1 MAFANGPGRCP
12 AGPSPP
18 YNNIMLKTFINRPV
32 LATVVST
39 LLVILGLV
47 SMWQLPI
54 TRFPEIAPPSVTV
67 STSYPGANAE
77 TVAGAVLLPIEE
89 AINGVPNM
97 TYMRSSATNSGSGN
111 ITVFFKTGTDPNQ
124 ASVNVQT
131 RVSKANARIPAEVIE
146 SGITVEPRQSG
157 IIMTINIFSDR
168 PDTLYDETFLQAYA
182 QINLMR
188 ELARV
193 DGVGE
198 VRRVGARDY
207 SIRTWLNP
215 EKMAVY
221 GLVPQDVRDAI
232 RDQNF
237 EIAPGRF
244 GETSDEAFE
253 TILRHKGR
261 FTLPEEFEQ
270 IVIKT
275 NEDGSV
281 LYLKDIARTE
291 LGATNLGS
299 DNKVNGHPGLTLNI
313 LQTSGSNARDID
325 IQIRKV
331 LERLS
336 ENFPEGIRY
345 EISYSVRDQID
356 ESIQQVQH
364 TIFEAFLLV
373 FIIVFIF
380 LQDFRS
386 TLIPAIAI
394 PVSLVGTFFFLQ
406 LFGFSIN
413 VLTMFALVLAI
424 GIVVDDAIV
433 VVEAV
438 HQKMHATNLGPRK
451 ATIST
456 MSEIT
461 SAIVSITLVM
471 SAVFFPVGFMGGP
484 SGVFFQQFAYTLAT
498 AILISALNA
507 LTLTPALCALLLK
520 KPQHGQTTD
529 ITPHDSARK
538 QRVSRFKDKFFGAF
552 NTAFSTMTDKYIRS
566 LRFLI
571 KRWAVA
577 LAGLVVIA
585 GIGVWLMNRTPS
597 SFIPTEDDSFVTY
610 SLSMPPGASL
620 ARTTEALA
628 KADSI
633 LEKREAIAGMT
644 TVSGYNAI
652 DASASS
658 AFAVG
663 YINLKPPKERGAV
676 KDINAVMDTIRKDL
690 EQITEASF
698 SVFPRPTVQ
707 GFGDFSG
714 LEFVLQDRMG
724 GSMWDF
730 GLVADTFMRELEKRP
745 EIASA
750 YTTFNANFPQY
761 LLEVDPVKAKALGV
775 SINDMMRT
783 IQGYYGRVMVSD
795 FNRFGRQYRLYMQAD
810 FEYRAEPESFKSIFV
825 RNEHGEMVPAN
836 TLIKLKKVMG
846 PEIVNRYNLYN
857 AIAINATPTEGYS
870 TGEAMAAMEEV
881 AAQYL
886 PGNYSY
892 EWTGMSLEERQSG
905 SQTVLIFALSIIFVY
920 FLLAAQYES
929 YILPLAVML
938 SVPVGLVGV
947 YAAVNLVG
955 LENNIYVQVGLI
967 MLIGLLAKN
976 AILIVEFAVQQR
988 RSGLSI
994 YESALEGARMRLRPI
1009 LMTSLAFVAGLIPL
1023 MWTVGPSAQGN
1034 HSISFGAAGGM
1045 LAGVALGIFIIPVL
1059 YVIFKQLDE
1068 RVKNKLSTNEE
1079 E

>member
-1 MAFANGPGRCP
+1 
-12 AGPSPP
+12 
-18 YNNIMLKTFINRPV
+18 MLKTFINRPV
-32 LATVVST
+32 LATVIST

-97 TYMRSSATNSGSGN
+97 TYIRSSATNSGSGN

-157 IIMTINIFSDR
+157 IIMTIDIFSNR

-221 GLVPQDVRDAI
+221 GLVPQDVRTAI

-237 EIAPGRF
+237 EIAPGKF

-253 TILRHKGR
+253 TILRHQGR

-275 NEDGSV
+275 NKDGSV
-281 LYLKDIARTE
+281 LYLKDIARVE

-299 DNKVNGHPGLTLNI
+299 DNKVNGYPGLTLNI
-313 LQTSGSNARDID
+313 LQTSGSNAREID
-325 IQIRKV
+325 IQIRDV

-336 ENFPEGIRY
+336 KGFPEGIQYR
-345 EISYSVRDQID
+345 ISYSVRDQID
-356 ESIQQVQH
+356 ESINQVQH
-364 TIFEAFLLV
+364 TIFEAFFLV

-438 HQKMHATNLGPRK
+438 HQKMHATKLGPRK

-456 MSEIT
+456 MGEIT
-461 SAIVSITLVM
+461 RAIVSITLVM

-507 LTLTPALCALLLK
+507 LTLTPALCALLLRKSDAHPTPTTMADTIADDHSGK
-520 KPQHGQTTD
+520 KPGF
-529 ITPHDSARK
+529 
-538 QRVSRFKDKFFGAF
+538 SRFKSRFFSAF
-552 NTAFSTMTDKYIRS
+552 NTGFATLTNRYIGS

-571 KRWAVA
+571 GRKW
-577 LAGLVVIA
+577 LAIGGLVLVT

-597 SFIPTEDDSFVTY
+597 SFIPTEDDSFITY

-620 ARTTEALA
+620 ARTTAALS

-633 LEKREAIAGMT
+633 LKKRTAIEGMT

-663 YINLKPPKERGAV
+663 YINLKPAKERGEIRN
-676 KDINAVMDTIRKDL
+676 INAIMDTIRADL
-690 EQITEASF
+690 AQITDASF
-698 SVFPRPTVQ
+698 SVFPRPTIQ

-730 GLVADTFMRELEKRP
+730 GSVADSFMRELEKRP

-775 SINDMMRT
+775 SVNEMMRT

-825 RNEHGEMVPAN
+825 RNGSGEMVPVN
-836 TLIKLKKVMG
+836 TIVKLKKVMG

-857 AIAINATPTEGYS
+857 AIAINAIPSEGYS
-870 TGEAMAAMEEV
+870 TGEAMQAMEET
-881 AAQYL
+881 AAAHL

-892 EWTGMSLEERQSG
+892 EWTGMSLEESQSG
-905 SQTVLIFALSIIFVY
+905 NETLLIFALSIIFVY

-938 SVPVGLVGV
+938 SVPVGLIGV
-947 YAAVNLVG
+947 YALINLVG

-988 RSGLSI
+988 QAGLSI
-994 YESALEGARMRLRPI
+994 YESAVEGARMRLRPI
-1009 LMTSLAFVAGLIPL
+1009 LMTSLAFIAGLIPL

-1045 LAGVALGIFIIPVL
+1045 LIGVTLGIFIIPVL
-1059 YVIFKQLDE
+1059 YVIFKYLDE
-1068 RVKNKLSTNEE
+1068 QVKTKLTTTEE
-1079 E
+1079 D

>member
-1 MAFANGPGRCP
+1 
-12 AGPSPP
+12 
-18 YNNIMLKTFINRPV
+18 MLQTFINRPV
-32 LATVVST
+32 LATVIST

-54 TRFPEIAPPSVTV
+54 TRFPDIAPPSVTV

-89 AINGVPNM
+89 AINGVPDM
-97 TYMRSSATNSGSGN
+97 TYIRSSATNSGSGN

-131 RVSKANARIPAEVIE
+131 RVSKATSRIPPEVIE

-157 IIMTINIFSDR
+157 IIMTINIFSTH

-237 EIAPGRF
+237 EIAPGKF

-275 NEDGSV
+275 NDDGSV
-281 LYLKDIARTE
+281 LYLRDIARTE

-299 DNKVNGHPGLTLNI
+299 DNKVNGYPGLTLNI
-313 LQTSGSNARDID
+313 LQTSGSNAREID
-325 IQIRKV
+325 LQIRDV
-331 LERLS
+331 LERLAQD
-336 ENFPEGIRY
+336 FPDGVQY
-345 EISYSVRDQID
+345 EISYSVRNQID

-451 ATIST
+451 ATHAA
-456 MSEIT
+456 MGEIT
-461 SAIVSITLVM
+461 GAIISITLVM
-471 SAVFFPVGFMGGP
+471 AAVFFPVGFMGGP
-484 SGVFFQQFAYTLAT
+484 AGVFFQQFAYTLAT

-520 KPQHGQTTD
+520 KPRHEPAAGA
-529 ITPHDSARK
+529 PVPSGPKERVPL
-538 QRVSRFKDKFFGAF
+538 QRRLFTAF
-552 NTAFSTMTDKYIRS
+552 NTAFAVFTDRYVAA
-566 LRFLI
+566 LRLLAGRKGLAI
-571 KRWAVA
+571 ASVA
-577 LAGLVVIA
+577 LVVVA
-585 GIGVWLMNRTPS
+585 GVWLMNRTPS
-597 SFIPTEDDSFVTY
+597 SFIPTEDDSFITY
-610 SLSMPPGASL
+610 SLAMPPGASL
-620 ARTTEALA
+620 SRTNAALA

-633 LEKREAIAGMT
+633 LKNREAIAGMT

-663 YINLKPPKERGAV
+663 YINLKPIAERG
-676 KDINAVMDTIRKDL
+676 KIRNINAIMDTIRQDL
-690 EQITEASF
+690 SQITEASF
-698 SVFPRPTVQ
+698 SVFPRPTIQ

-730 GLVADTFMRELEKRP
+730 GMVADTFMRELEKRP

-750 YTTFNANFPQY
+750 NTTFNANFPQY
-761 LLEVDPVKAKALGV
+761 LLEIDPIKAKALGV
-775 SINDMMRT
+775 SIQDMMRT

-795 FNRFGRQYRLYMQAD
+795 FNRFGRQYRLFMQAD
-810 FEYRAEPESFKSIFV
+810 FKYRAEPESFNSIFV
-825 RNEHGEMVPAN
+825 RNNRGEMVPVN
-836 TLIKLKKVMG
+836 TIVKLKKVMG

-857 AIAINATPTEGYS
+857 AIAINATPAEGYS
-870 TGEAMAAMEEV
+870 TGEAMEAMEAV
-881 AAQYL
+881 AAEHL

-905 SQTVLIFALSIIFVY
+905 NETALIFALSIIFVY

-938 SVPVGLVGV
+938 SVPVGLIGV
-947 YAAVNLVG
+947 YSVINVVG

-976 AILIVEFAVQQR
+976 AILIVEFAAQR
-988 RSGLSI
+988 RRAGMSI
-994 YESALEGARMRLRPI
+994 HESALAGARMRLRPI
-1009 LMTSLAFVAGLIPL
+1009 LMTSLAFVAGLVPL
-1023 MWTVGPSAQGN
+1023 MWTAGPSAQGN

-1045 LAGVALGIFIIPVL
+1045 LAGVIFGLFAIPIL
-1059 YVIFKQLDE
+1059 YLIFKKLDE
-1068 RVKNKLSTNEE
+1068 TLKNRLSTKEE
-1079 E
+1079 D

>member
-1 MAFANGPGRCP
+1 
-12 AGPSPP
+12 
-18 YNNIMLKTFINRPV
+18 MLKTFINRPV
-32 LATVVST
+32 LATVISI
-39 LLVILGLV
+39 LLVIVGLV
-47 SMWQLPI
+47 SMWQLAI
-54 TRFPEIAPPSVTV
+54 TRFPEIAPPSVTI

-89 AINGVPNM
+89 AVNGVPGM
-97 TYMRSSATNSGSGN
+97 AYIRSSATNSGSGN
-111 ITVFFKTGTDPNQ
+111 INIFFETGTDPDQ
-124 ASVNVQT
+124 AAVNVQT
-131 RVSKANARIPAEVIE
+131 RVSKANSNIPAEVIE

-157 IIMTINIFSDR
+157 IIMTIDIYSDH
-168 PDTLYDETFLQAYA
+168 PDTVYDETFLQAYA

-188 ELARV
+188 ELSRV
-193 DGVGE
+193 NGVGQ

-215 EKMAVY
+215 EKMALY
-221 GLVPQDVRDAI
+221 GLVPQDVTAAV

-237 EIAPGRF
+237 EIAPGKF

-261 FTLPEEFEQ
+261 FTLPEEFEK

-275 NEDGSV
+275 NVDGSV
-281 LYLKDIARTE
+281 LYLRDIARVE

-299 DNKVNGHPGLTLNI
+299 DNKVNGYPGLTLNI
-313 LQTSGSNARDID
+313 LQTSGSNAREID
-325 IQIRKV
+325 IQIREV
-331 LERLS
+331 LEQLS
-336 ENFPEGIRY
+336 RNFPDGIQY
-345 EISYSVRDQID
+345 NISYSVRDQID
-356 ESIQQVQH
+356 ASISQVQH
-364 TIFEAFLLV
+364 TIFEAFILV

-380 LQDFRS
+380 LQDIRS

-394 PVSLVGTFFFLQ
+394 PVSLIGTFFFLQ

-413 VLTMFALVLAI
+413 VLTMFALVLSI

-438 HQKMHATNLGPRK
+438 HQKMERTNLGPRK
-451 ATIST
+451 ATLST

-461 SAIVSITLVM
+461 GAILSITMVM
-471 SAVFFPVGFMGGP
+471 AAVFFPVGFMEGP
-484 SGVFFQQFAYTLAT
+484 SGIFFQQFAYTLAT

-520 KPQHGQTTD
+520 RPKHDEDSTAVQTAKKTRGLNRLKD
-529 ITPHDSARK
+529 
-538 QRVSRFKDKFFGAF
+538 RFFTAFNAAF
-552 NTAFSTMTDKYIRS
+552 NTFTNKYIGS
-566 LRFLI
+566 LHFLI
-571 KRWAVA
+571 ERKA
-577 LAGLVVIA
+577 LSIAGLIL
-585 GIGVWLMNRTPS
+585 ITLLGVWAMNRTPS
-597 SFIPTEDDSFVTY
+597 SFIPTEDDSFITY
-610 SLSMPPGASL
+610 SMAMPPGASL
-620 ARTTEALA
+620 ARTTETLA

-633 LEKREAIAGMT
+633 LNEREAIEGMT

-663 YINLKPPKERGAV
+663 YINLKPTKERGEIRNISAF
-676 KDINAVMDTIRKDL
+676 MDTIRNDL
-690 EQITEASF
+690 AQIHEATF

-730 GLVADTFMRELEKRP
+730 GLVADSFITVLENRA

-761 LLEVDPVKAKALGV
+761 ELEIDPVKAKALGV
-775 SINDMMRT
+775 NVNDLMRT
-783 IQGYYGRVMVSD
+783 IQGYYGRVRVSD

-810 FEYRAEPESFKSIFV
+810 FEYRQNPESFKSIFV
-825 RNEHGEMVPAN
+825 RNNNGEMVPAN
-836 TLIKLKKVMG
+836 TLIKLNQTMG

-857 AIAINATPTEGYS
+857 AIAINAIPAEGYS
-870 TGEAMAAMEEV
+870 TGEAMDAMEEV
-881 AAQYL
+881 AAENL
-886 PGNYSY
+886 PANYSY
-892 EWTGMSLEERQSG
+892 EWTGMSLEERQS
-905 SQTVLIFALSIIFVY
+905 SNQTTLIFTLSILFVY

-929 YILPLAVML
+929 YILPLAIL
-938 SVPVGLVGV
+938 FSVPVGLIGV
-947 YAAVNLVG
+947 YATINLVG

-988 RSGLSI
+988 RAGLSI
-994 YESALEGARMRLRPI
+994 YESAIEGARMRLRPI

-1034 HSISFGAAGGM
+1034 HSISFGTAGGM
-1045 LAGVALGIFIIPVL
+1045 LVGVTLGIFIIPVL
-1059 YVIFKQLDE
+1059 YAVFKHLDE
-1068 RVKNKLSTNEE
+1068 LVKNKLKTEDE
-1079 E
+1079 D

>member
-1 MAFANGPGRCP
+1 
-12 AGPSPP
+12 
-18 YNNIMLKTFINRPV
+18 MLKTFINRPV
-32 LATVVST
+32 LATVIST

-67 STSYPGANAE
+67 SASYPGANAE

-97 TYMRSSATNSGSGN
+97 TYIRSSATNSGSGK
-111 ITVFFKTGTDPNQ
+111 ITVFFKTGTNPDQ

-131 RVSKANARIPAEVIE
+131 RVSKANANIPAEVIE

-157 IIMTINIFSDR
+157 IIMTIDIFSNH

-215 EKMAVY
+215 EKMAAY

-237 EIAPGRF
+237 EVAPGKF
-244 GETSDEAFE
+244 GETSNEAFE
-253 TILRHKGR
+253 TILRHEGR

-275 NEDGSV
+275 NPDGSV

-299 DNKVNGHPGLTLNI
+299 DNKVNGYPGLTLNI
-313 LQTSGSNARDID
+313 LQTSGSNAREID
-325 IQIRKV
+325 IHIREV
-331 LERLS
+331 LERLATD
-336 ENFPEGIRY
+336 FPDNIHY

-356 ESIQQVQH
+356 ESINQVKH
-364 TIFEAFLLV
+364 TIFEAVILV

-380 LQDFRS
+380 LQNLRS

-394 PVSLVGTFFFLQ
+394 PVSLIGTFFFLQ

-451 ATIST
+451 ATHAT
-456 MSEIT
+456 MGEIT
-461 SAIVSITLVM
+461 GAIISITLVM
-471 SAVFFPVGFMGGP
+471 AAVFFPVGFMQGP

-520 KPQHGQTTD
+520 RPKNHEVAS
-529 ITPHDSARK
+529 TPESNSKRSLT
-538 QRVSRFKDKFFGAF
+538 SRLFGAF
-552 NTAFSTMTDKYIRS
+552 NTAFDTMTHKYVHSI
-566 LRFLI
+566 RFLVGR
-571 KRWAVA
+571 KVLAFGGLA
-577 LAGLVVIA
+577 LVTA
-585 GIGVWLMNRTPS
+585 IGVWLMNRTPT
-597 SFIPTEDDSFVTY
+597 SFIPAEDDSFVTY

-633 LEKREAIAGMT
+633 LGKREAIAGMT

-663 YINLKPPKERGAV
+663 YIQLKHAGERGEIR
-676 KDINAVMDTIRKDL
+676 DINAIMDTIRTDL
-690 EQITEASF
+690 AQITDATF
-698 SVFPRPTVQ
+698 SVFPRPTIQ

-730 GLVADTFMRELEKRP
+730 GAVADTFITELEKQP

-761 LLEVDPVKAKALGV
+761 VLEVDPVKAKALGV
-775 SINDMMRT
+775 SVNDMMRT
-783 IQGYYGRVMVSD
+783 IQGYYGRVRVSD

-810 FEYRAEPESFKSIFV
+810 FTFRNDPESFKSIFV
-825 RNEHGEMVPAN
+825 RNNKGEMVPAN
-836 TLIKLKKVMG
+836 TIITLRKAMG
-846 PEIVNRYNLYN
+846 PEVVNRYNLYN
-857 AIAINATPTEGYS
+857 AIAVNAIPAEGYS
-870 TGEAMAAMEEV
+870 TGEAMQAMEAT
-881 AAQYL
+881 AAEHL

-892 EWTGMSLEERQSG
+892 EWTGMSLEERKSG
-905 SQTVLIFALSIIFVY
+905 NETFLIFALSIIFVY

-938 SVPVGLVGV
+938 SVPVGLIGV
-947 YAAVNLVG
+947 YTVVNLVG

-988 RSGLSI
+988 RAGLSI
-994 YESALEGARMRLRPI
+994 VESALEGSRMRLRPI
-1009 LMTSLAFVAGLIPL
+1009 LMTSLAFIAGLVPL

-1045 LAGVALGIFIIPVL
+1045 FFGVTLGIFIIPVL
-1059 YVIFKQLDE
+1059 YVVFKHLDE
-1068 RVKNKLSTNEE
+1068 VVKNKLTTKEE

>member
-1 MAFANGPGRCP
+1 
-12 AGPSPP
+12 
-18 YNNIMLKTFINRPV
+18 MLKTFINRPV
-32 LATVVST
+32 LATVIST

-97 TYMRSSATNSGSGN
+97 TYIRSSATNSGSGN

-131 RVSKANARIPAEVIE
+131 RVSKANSRIPPEVIE

-157 IIMTINIFSDR
+157 IIMTINVFSNH

-193 DGVGE
+193 SGVGE

-221 GLVPQDVRDAI
+221 GLVPQDVQQAI

-237 EIAPGRF
+237 EIAPGKF
-244 GETSDEAFE
+244 GETSNEAFE

-275 NEDGSV
+275 NDDGSV

-299 DNKVNGHPGLTLNI
+299 DNKVNGYPGLTLNI

-325 IQIRKV
+325 IQIREV

-336 ENFPEGIRY
+336 HDFPEGIQY

-356 ESIQQVQH
+356 ESISQVQH

-451 ATIST
+451 ATIAT
-456 MSEIT
+456 MGEIT

-471 SAVFFPVGFMGGP
+471 AAVFFPVGFMGGP
-484 SGVFFQQFAYTLAT
+484 AGVFFQQFAYTLAT

-520 KPQHGQTTD
+520 KPARHQAVAD
-529 ITPHDSARK
+529 TPRANHNKPR
-538 QRVSRFKDKFFGAF
+538 RLVSRFFEAF
-552 NTAFSTMTDKYIRS
+552 NTAFATITNKYIGS

-571 KRWAVA
+571 NRKAFAVGG
-577 LAGLVVIA
+577 LAIVTAI
-585 GIGVWLMNRTPS
+585 GIWLMNRTPS

-620 ARTTEALA
+620 ARTTVALA

-633 LEKREAIAGMT
+633 LKKREAIAGMT

-663 YINLKPPKERGAV
+663 YINLKPAEERGPIQ
-676 KDINAVMDTIRKDL
+676 DINAVMDTIRSDL
-690 EQITEASF
+690 AQVTEASF
-698 SVFPRPTVQ
+698 SVFPRPTIQ

-730 GLVADTFMRELEKRP
+730 GMVADTFMIELEKRP

-783 IQGYYGRVMVSD
+783 IQGYYGRVTVSD

-825 RNEHGEMVPAN
+825 RNDNGEMVPVN
-836 TLIKLKKVMG
+836 TIVKLKKVMG

-857 AIAINATPTEGYS
+857 AIAVNAIPSDGYS

-881 AAQYL
+881 AAAYL

-905 SQTVLIFALSIIFVY
+905 NETLLIFALSIIFVY

-938 SVPVGLVGV
+938 SVPVGLIGV
-947 YAAVNLVG
+947 YTAINLAG

-976 AILIVEFAVQQR
+976 AILIVEFALQQR
-988 RSGLSI
+988 RAGLRI
-994 YESALEGARMRLRPI
+994 YESAIEGARMRLRPI

-1045 LAGVALGIFIIPVL
+1045 LIGATLGIFIIPVL
-1059 YVIFKQLDE
+1059 YVIFKHLDE
-1068 RVKNKLSTNEE
+1068 LVKNKLIIKAED
-1079 E
+1079 

>member
-1 MAFANGPGRCP
+1 M
-12 AGPSPP
+12 
-18 YNNIMLKTFINRPV
+18 
-32 LATVVST
+32 ATVVST

-77 TVAGAVLLPIEE
+77 TVAAAVLLPIEE

-97 TYMRSSATNSGSGN
+97 TYIRSSATNSGSGKIN
-111 ITVFFKTGTDPNQ
+111 VFFKTGTNPDQ

-131 RVSKANARIPAEVIE
+131 RVSKANANIPAEVIE

-157 IIMTINIFSDR
+157 IIMTIDIFSDH

-188 ELARV
+188 ELSRV

-215 EKMAVY
+215 EKMAAY
-221 GLVPQDVRDAI
+221 GLVPQDVRSAI

-237 EIAPGRF
+237 EIAPGKF
-244 GETSDEAFE
+244 GETSNEAFE

-275 NEDGSV
+275 NPDGSV

-299 DNKVNGHPGLTLNI
+299 DNKVNGYPGLTLNI
-313 LQTSGSNARDID
+313 LQTSGSNAREID
-325 IQIRKV
+325 IHIRDV
-331 LERLS
+331 LERLAKD
-336 ENFPEGIRY
+336 FPDYVHY

-356 ESIQQVQH
+356 ESINQVKH
-364 TIFEAFLLV
+364 TIFEAVILV

-380 LQDFRS
+380 LQNFRS

-394 PVSLVGTFFFLQ
+394 PVSLIGTFFFLQ

-438 HQKMHATNLGPRK
+438 HQKMHTTNLGPRK
-451 ATIST
+451 ATHAT

-461 SAIVSITLVM
+461 GAIVSITLVM
-471 SAVFFPVGFMGGP
+471 AAVFFPVGFMTGP

-520 KPQHGQTTD
+520 KPEGDGLEATVDNHPAAGKKG
-529 ITPHDSARK
+529 RNFL
-538 QRVSRFKDKFFGAF
+538 SRLFGAF
-552 NTAFSTMTDKYIRS
+552 NTAFDTMTHKYVGAI
-566 LRFLI
+566 RFLI
-571 KRWAVA
+571 GRKGVA
-577 LAGLVVIA
+577 IGGLSLVTAI
-585 GIGVWLMNRTPS
+585 GIWLMNRTPT

-610 SLSMPPGASL
+610 SMSMPPGASL

-663 YINLKPPKERGAV
+663 YIQLKPAGERGEIRN
-676 KDINAVMDTIRKDL
+676 INAIMDTIRADL
-690 EQITEASF
+690 EQITDAKF
-698 SVFPRPTVQ
+698 SVFPRPTIQ

-730 GLVADTFMRELEKRP
+730 GAVADTFIAELEKRP

-761 LLEVDPVKAKALGV
+761 ILEVDPIKAKALGV
-775 SINDMMRT
+775 SINEMMRT
-783 IQGYYGRVMVSD
+783 IQGYYGRVRVSD

-810 FEYRAEPESFKSIFV
+810 FDYRTDPESFNSIFV
-825 RNEHGEMVPAN
+825 RNSKGEMVPAN
-836 TLIKLKKVMG
+836 TIIKLRKAMG

-857 AIAINATPTEGYS
+857 AIAINAIPAEGHS
-870 TGEAMAAMEEV
+870 TGEAMQAMEET
-881 AAQYL
+881 ATAYL

-905 SQTVLIFALSIIFVY
+905 NEMFLIFALSIIFVY

-938 SVPVGLVGV
+938 SVPVGLIGV
-947 YAAVNLVG
+947 YAVVNLVG

-976 AILIVEFAVQQR
+976 AILIVEFAIQQR
-988 RSGLSI
+988 NAGLSI
-994 YESALEGARMRLRPI
+994 VESALEGSRMRLRPI
-1009 LMTSLAFVAGLIPL
+1009 LMTSLAFIAGLVPL

-1045 LAGVALGIFIIPVL
+1045 LFGVTLGIFIIPVL
-1059 YVIFKQLDE
+1059 YVIFKHLDE
-1068 RVKNKLSTNEE
+1068 IVKNKLTTKEE

>member
-1 MAFANGPGRCP
+1 
-12 AGPSPP
+12 
-18 YNNIMLKTFINRPV
+18 
-32 LATVVST
+32 
-39 LLVILGLV
+39 
-47 SMWQLPI
+47 MWQLPI

-89 AINGVPNM
+89 AINGVANM
-97 TYMRSSATNSGSGN
+97 TYLRSSATNSGSGK
-111 ITVFFKTGTDPNQ
+111 ITVFFKTGTNPDQ

-131 RVSKANARIPAEVIE
+131 RVSKASSNIPAEVIE

-157 IIMTINIFSDR
+157 IIMTINIFSDH

-215 EKMAVY
+215 EKMAAY

-237 EIAPGRF
+237 EIAPGKF
-244 GETSDEAFE
+244 GETSNEAFE
-253 TILRHKGR
+253 TILRHEGR

-275 NEDGSV
+275 NPDGSV

-299 DNKVNGHPGLTLNI
+299 DNKVNGYPGLTLNI
-313 LQTSGSNARDID
+313 LQTSGSNAREID
-325 IQIRKV
+325 IHIREV

-336 ENFPEGIRY
+336 NDFPDNINY
-345 EISYSVRDQID
+345 EVSYSVRDQID
-356 ESIQQVQH
+356 ESINQVKH
-364 TIFEAFLLV
+364 TIFEAVILV

-380 LQDFRS
+380 LQNFRS

-394 PVSLVGTFFFLQ
+394 PVSLIGTFFFLQ

-413 VLTMFALVLAI
+413 VLTLFALVLAI

-438 HQKMHATNLGPRK
+438 HQKMHATKLSPRN
-451 ATIST
+451 ATHAA
-456 MSEIT
+456 MGEIT
-461 SAIVSITLVM
+461 GAIISITLVM
-471 SAVFFPVGFMGGP
+471 AAVFFPVGFMQGP

-520 KPQHGQTTD
+520 RPEDHESEATATADNSKVM
-529 ITPHDSARK
+529 RK
-538 QRVSRFKDKFFGAF
+538 KNRSFISRLFGAF
-552 NTAFSTMTDKYIRS
+552 NTAFDTLTTRYVGAI
-566 LRFLI
+566 RFLI
-571 KRWAVA
+571 TRKA
-577 LAGLVVIA
+577 LPFAGLALVTAV
-585 GIGVWLMNRTPS
+585 GVWLMNRTPT

-620 ARTTEALA
+620 ARTTAALA
-628 KADSI
+628 KADSL

-663 YINLKPPKERGAV
+663 YIQLKSAGERGDIR
-676 KDINAVMDTIRKDL
+676 DINVIMDTIRSDL
-690 EQITEASF
+690 DQITDAKF
-698 SVFPRPTVQ
+698 SVFPRPTIQ

-730 GLVADTFMRELEKRP
+730 GAVADTFITELGKRP

-761 LLEVDPVKAKALGV
+761 VLEVDPVKAKALGV

-783 IQGYYGRVMVSD
+783 IQGYYGRVRVSD

-810 FEYRAEPESFKSIFV
+810 FDYRADPESFNSIFV
-825 RNEHGEMVPAN
+825 RNNNGEMVPAN
-836 TLIKLKKVMG
+836 TIIKLRKALG
-846 PEIVNRYNLYN
+846 PEVVNRYNLYN
-857 AIAINATPTEGYS
+857 AIAVNATPAEGYS
-870 TGEAMAAMEEV
+870 TGEAMQAMEAT
-881 AAQYL
+881 AAEYL

-892 EWTGMSLEERQSG
+892 EWTGISLEERKSG
-905 SQTVLIFALSIIFVY
+905 NETYLIFALSILFVY

-929 YILPLAVML
+929 YVLPLAVML
-938 SVPVGLVGV
+938 SVPVGLIGV
-947 YAAVNLVG
+947 YAVVNLVG

-988 RSGLSI
+988 QAGLSI
-994 YESALEGARMRLRPI
+994 IESALEGSRMRLRPI
-1009 LMTSLAFVAGLIPL
+1009 LMTSLAFIAGLVPL

-1045 LAGVALGIFIIPVL
+1045 LFGVTLGIFIIPVL
-1059 YVIFKQLDE
+1059 YVVFKHLDE
-1068 RVKNKLSTNEE
+1068 VVKTKLTTKEE
-1079 E
+1079 GEEV

>member
-1 MAFANGPGRCP
+1 
-12 AGPSPP
+12 
-18 YNNIMLKTFINRPV
+18 MLKTFINRPV
-32 LATVVST
+32 LATVIST

-77 TVAGAVLLPIEE
+77 TVAAAVLLPIEE

-97 TYMRSSATNSGSGN
+97 TYIRSSATNSGSGN
-111 ITVFFKTGTDPNQ
+111 ITVFFQTGTDPNQ

-131 RVSKANARIPAEVIE
+131 RVSKANSRIPAEVIE

-157 IIMTINIFSDR
+157 IIMTINIFSNR
-168 PDTLYDETFLQAYA
+168 PDSLYDETFLQAYA

-193 DGVGE
+193 NGVGE

-215 EKMAVY
+215 EKMASY
-221 GLVPQDVRDAI
+221 GLVPQDVRAAI

-237 EIAPGRF
+237 EIAPGKF

-253 TILRHKGR
+253 TILRHQGR
-261 FTLPEEFEQ
+261 FTMPEEFEQ

-281 LYLKDIARTE
+281 LYLKDIARVE

-299 DNKVNGHPGLTLNI
+299 DNKVNGFPGLTLNI
-313 LQTSGSNARDID
+313 LQTSGSNAREID
-325 IQIRKV
+325 IQIRDV

-336 ENFPEGIRY
+336 RNFPEGIDY

-356 ESIQQVQH
+356 ESISQVQH
-364 TIFEAFLLV
+364 TLFEAFLLV

-438 HQKMHATNLGPRK
+438 HQKMHSTKLGPRK
-451 ATIST
+451 ATLST

-461 SAIVSITLVM
+461 RAIVSITLVM
-471 SAVFFPVGFMGGP
+471 AAVFFPVGFMGGP

-507 LTLTPALCALLLK
+507 LTLTPALCAMLLRK
-520 KPQHGQTTD
+520 GDTVD
-529 ITPHDSARK
+529 DSPATNARGFNGFK
-538 QRVSRFKDKFFGAF
+538 TRFFRAF
-552 NTAFSTMTDKYIRS
+552 NTGFATVTNRYIGS

-571 KRWAVA
+571 ARKWLAVA
-577 LAGLVVIA
+577 GLALVTA
-585 GIGVWLMNRTPS
+585 IGVWLMNRTPT
-597 SFIPTEDDSFVTY
+597 SFIPTEDDSFITY

-620 ARTTEALA
+620 ARTTEALS

-633 LEKREAIAGMT
+633 LRKRGAIAGMT

-663 YINLKPPKERGAV
+663 YINLKPAKERGAV
-676 KDINAVMDTIRKDL
+676 RNINAIMDTIRADL
-690 EQITEASF
+690 AQITDASF
-698 SVFPRPTVQ
+698 SVFPRPTIQ

-730 GLVADTFMRELEKRP
+730 GAVADTFLMELEKRP

-775 SINDMMRT
+775 SISEMMRT

-825 RNEHGEMVPAN
+825 RNSNGEMVPVN
-836 TLIKLKKVMG
+836 TIVKLRKVMG

-857 AIAINATPTEGYS
+857 AIAVNAIPADGYS
-870 TGEAMAAMEEV
+870 TGEAMQAMEET
-881 AAQYL
+881 AASFL
-886 PGNYSY
+886 PGNYGY
-892 EWTGMSLEERQSG
+892 EWTGMSLEERKSG
-905 SQTVLIFALSIIFVY
+905 NETALIFALSILFVY

-938 SVPVGLVGV
+938 SVPVGLIGV
-947 YAAVNLVG
+947 YSVINLVG

-988 RSGLSI
+988 QAGLSVF
-994 YESALEGARMRLRPI
+994 ESAIEGARMRLRPI

-1045 LAGVALGIFIIPVL
+1045 LIGVTLGIFIIPVL
-1059 YVIFKQLDE
+1059 YIIFKCLDE
-1068 RVKNKLSTNEE
+1068 KVKAKLTTSEE
-1079 E
+1079 V

>member
-1 MAFANGPGRCP
+1 
-12 AGPSPP
+12 
-18 YNNIMLKTFINRPV
+18 MLKTFINRPV
-32 LATVVST
+32 LATVIST

-97 TYMRSSATNSGSGN
+97 TYIRSSATNSGSGN

-157 IIMTINIFSDR
+157 IIMTIDIFSNR

-221 GLVPQDVRDAI
+221 GLVPQDVRTAI

-237 EIAPGRF
+237 EIAPGKF

-253 TILRHKGR
+253 TILRHQGR

-275 NEDGSV
+275 NKDGSV
-281 LYLKDIARTE
+281 LYLKDIARVE

-299 DNKVNGHPGLTLNI
+299 DNKVNGYPGLTLNI
-313 LQTSGSNARDID
+313 LQTSGSNAREID
-325 IQIRKV
+325 IQIRDV

-336 ENFPEGIRY
+336 KGFPEGIQYR
-345 EISYSVRDQID
+345 ISYSVRDQID
-356 ESIQQVQH
+356 ESINQVQH
-364 TIFEAFLLV
+364 TIFEAFILV

-438 HQKMHATNLGPRK
+438 HQKMHATKLGPRK

-456 MSEIT
+456 MGEIT
-461 SAIVSITLVM
+461 RAIVSITLVM

-507 LTLTPALCALLLK
+507 LTLTPALCALLLRKSDAHPTPTTMADTIADDHSEK
-520 KPQHGQTTD
+520 KPGF
-529 ITPHDSARK
+529 
-538 QRVSRFKDKFFGAF
+538 SRFKSRFFSAF
-552 NTAFSTMTDKYIRS
+552 NTGFATLTNRYIGS

-571 KRWAVA
+571 GRKWIAIG
-577 LAGLVVIA
+577 GLVLVT

-597 SFIPTEDDSFVTY
+597 SFIPTEDDSFITY

-620 ARTTEALA
+620 ARTTAALS

-633 LEKREAIAGMT
+633 LKKRTAIEGMT

-663 YINLKPPKERGAV
+663 YINLKPAKERGEIRN
-676 KDINAVMDTIRKDL
+676 INAIMDTIRADL
-690 EQITEASF
+690 AQITDASF
-698 SVFPRPTVQ
+698 SVFPRPTIQ

-730 GLVADTFMRELEKRP
+730 GSVADSFMRELEKRP

-775 SINDMMRT
+775 SVNEMMRT

-825 RNEHGEMVPAN
+825 RNGSGEMVPVN
-836 TLIKLKKVMG
+836 TIVKLKKVMG

-857 AIAINATPTEGYS
+857 AIAINAIPSEGYS
-870 TGEAMAAMEEV
+870 TGEAMQAMEE
-881 AAQYL
+881 AAAAHL

-892 EWTGMSLEERQSG
+892 EWTGMSLEESQSG
-905 SQTVLIFALSIIFVY
+905 NETLLIFALSIIFVY

-938 SVPVGLVGV
+938 SVPVGLIGV
-947 YAAVNLVG
+947 YALINLVG

-988 RSGLSI
+988 QAGLSI
-994 YESALEGARMRLRPI
+994 YESAVEGARMRLRPI
-1009 LMTSLAFVAGLIPL
+1009 LMTSLAFIAGLIPL

-1045 LAGVALGIFIIPVL
+1045 LIGVTLGIFIIPVL
-1059 YVIFKQLDE
+1059 YVIFKYLDE
-1068 RVKNKLSTNEE
+1068 QVKTKLTTTEE
-1079 E
+1079 D

>member
-1 MAFANGPGRCP
+1 
-12 AGPSPP
+12 
-18 YNNIMLKTFINRPV
+18 MLKTFINRPV
-32 LATVVST
+32 LATVIST

-97 TYMRSSATNSGSGN
+97 TYIRSSATNSGSGN

-157 IIMTINIFSDR
+157 IIMTIDIFSNR

-221 GLVPQDVRDAI
+221 GLVPQDVRTAI

-237 EIAPGRF
+237 EIAPGKF

-253 TILRHKGR
+253 TILRHQGR

-275 NEDGSV
+275 NKDGSV
-281 LYLKDIARTE
+281 LYLKDIARVE

-299 DNKVNGHPGLTLNI
+299 DNKVNGYPGLTLNI
-313 LQTSGSNARDID
+313 LQTSGSNAREID
-325 IQIRKV
+325 IQIRDV

-336 ENFPEGIRY
+336 KGFPEGIQYR
-345 EISYSVRDQID
+345 ISYSVRDQID
-356 ESIQQVQH
+356 ESINQVQH
-364 TIFEAFLLV
+364 TIFEAFFLV

-438 HQKMHATNLGPRK
+438 HQKMHATKLGPRK

-456 MSEIT
+456 MGEIT
-461 SAIVSITLVM
+461 RAIVSITLVM

-507 LTLTPALCALLLK
+507 LTLTPALCALLLRKSDAHPTPTTMADTIADDHSGK
-520 KPQHGQTTD
+520 KPGF
-529 ITPHDSARK
+529 
-538 QRVSRFKDKFFGAF
+538 SRFKSRFFSAF
-552 NTAFSTMTDKYIRS
+552 NTGFATLTNRYIGS

-571 KRWAVA
+571 GRKW
-577 LAGLVVIA
+577 LAIGGLVLVT

-597 SFIPTEDDSFVTY
+597 SFIPTEDDSFITY

-620 ARTTEALA
+620 ARTTAALS

-633 LEKREAIAGMT
+633 LKKRTAIEGMT

-663 YINLKPPKERGAV
+663 YINLKPAKERGEIRN
-676 KDINAVMDTIRKDL
+676 INAIMDTIRADL
-690 EQITEASF
+690 AQITDASF
-698 SVFPRPTVQ
+698 SVFPRPTIQ

-730 GLVADTFMRELEKRP
+730 GSVADSFMRELEKRP

-775 SINDMMRT
+775 SVNEMMRT

-825 RNEHGEMVPAN
+825 RNGSGEMVPVN
-836 TLIKLKKVMG
+836 TIVKLKKVMG

-857 AIAINATPTEGYS
+857 AIAINAIPSEGYS
-870 TGEAMAAMEEV
+870 TGEAMQAMEET
-881 AAQYL
+881 AAAHL

-892 EWTGMSLEERQSG
+892 EWTGMSLEESQSG
-905 SQTVLIFALSIIFVY
+905 NETLLIFALSIIFVY

-938 SVPVGLVGV
+938 SVPVGLIGV
-947 YAAVNLVG
+947 YALINLVG
-955 LENNIYVQVGLI
+955 LENNIYVRVGLI

-988 RSGLSI
+988 QAGLSI
-994 YESALEGARMRLRPI
+994 YESAVEGARMRLRPI
-1009 LMTSLAFVAGLIPL
+1009 LMTSLAFIAGLIPL

-1045 LAGVALGIFIIPVL
+1045 LIGVTLGIFIIPVL
-1059 YVIFKQLDE
+1059 YVIFKYLDE
-1068 RVKNKLSTNEE
+1068 QVKTKLTTTEE
-1079 E
+1079 D

>member
-1 MAFANGPGRCP
+1 
-12 AGPSPP
+12 
-18 YNNIMLKTFINRPV
+18 MLKTFINRPV
-32 LATVVST
+32 LATVIST

-97 TYMRSSATNSGSGN
+97 TYLRSSATNSGSGN

-131 RVSKANARIPAEVIE
+131 RVSKASSRIPAEVIE

-157 IIMTINIFSDR
+157 IIMTINIFSNH

-215 EKMAVY
+215 EKMAAY

-237 EIAPGRF
+237 EIAPGKF
-244 GETSDEAFE
+244 GETSNEAFE
-253 TILRHKGR
+253 TILRHEGR

-275 NEDGSV
+275 NPDGSV

-299 DNKVNGHPGLTLNI
+299 DNKVNGYPGLTLNI
-313 LQTSGSNARDID
+313 LQTSGSNAREID
-325 IQIRKV
+325 IHIREV

-336 ENFPEGIRY
+336 TDFPDNIQY

-356 ESIQQVQH
+356 ESIDQVKH
-364 TIFEAFLLV
+364 TIFEAVILV

-380 LQDFRS
+380 LQNFRS

-394 PVSLVGTFFFLQ
+394 PVSLIGTFFFLQ

-438 HQKMHATNLGPRK
+438 HQKMHATKLGPRK
-451 ATIST
+451 ATHAA
-456 MSEIT
+456 MGEIT
-461 SAIVSITLVM
+461 GAIISITLVM
-471 SAVFFPVGFMGGP
+471 AAVFFPVGFMQGP

-520 KPQHGQTTD
+520 KPEDHEEATGD
-529 ITPHDSARK
+529 STPAAEKKGRSFT
-538 QRVSRFKDKFFGAF
+538 SRLFGAF
-552 NTAFSTMTDKYIRS
+552 NTAFDTMTNKYIGAI
-566 LRFLI
+566 RFLI
-571 KRWAVA
+571 GRKA
-577 LAGLVVIA
+577 LAFAGLALVTA
-585 GIGVWLMNRTPS
+585 IGVWLMNRTPT

-610 SLSMPPGASL
+610 SMSMPPGASL
-620 ARTTEALA
+620 ARTTDALA

-663 YINLKPPKERGAV
+663 YIQLKPAGERG
-676 KDINAVMDTIRKDL
+676 DIGNINAIMDTIRNDL
-690 EQITEASF
+690 TQITDAKF
-698 SVFPRPTVQ
+698 SVFPRPTIQ

-730 GLVADTFMRELEKRP
+730 GAVADTFITELGKRP

-761 LLEVDPVKAKALGV
+761 VLEVDPVKAKALGV

-783 IQGYYGRVMVSD
+783 IQGYYGRVRVSD

-810 FEYRAEPESFKSIFV
+810 FDYRTDPESFKSIFV
-825 RNEHGEMVPAN
+825 RNNKGEMVPAN
-836 TLIKLKKVMG
+836 TIITLRKAMG
-846 PEIVNRYNLYN
+846 PEVVNRYNLYN
-857 AIAINATPTEGYS
+857 AIAVNATPAEGYS
-870 TGEAMAAMEEV
+870 TGEAMQAMEAT
-881 AAQYL
+881 AAEHL

-892 EWTGMSLEERQSG
+892 EWTGMSLEERKSG
-905 SQTVLIFALSIIFVY
+905 NETFLIFALSIIFVY

-947 YAAVNLVG
+947 YTLVNLVG

-988 RSGLSI
+988 RAGLSI
-994 YESALEGARMRLRPI
+994 VESALAGSRMRLRPI
-1009 LMTSLAFVAGLIPL
+1009 LMTSLAFIAGLVPL
-1023 MWTVGPSAQGN
+1023 MWTMGPSAQGN

-1045 LAGVALGIFIIPVL
+1045 FFGVTLGIFIIPVL
-1059 YVIFKQLDE
+1059 YVAFKHLDE
-1068 RVKNKLSTNEE
+1068 VVKTKLTTKEE
-1079 E
+1079 EEEEK

>member
-1 MAFANGPGRCP
+1 
-12 AGPSPP
+12 
-18 YNNIMLKTFINRPV
+18 
-32 LATVVST
+32 
-39 LLVILGLV
+39 
-47 SMWQLPI
+47 MWQLAI

-97 TYMRSSATNSGSGN
+97 TYIRSSATNSGSGN
-111 ITVFFKTGTDPNQ
+111 INVFFETGTDPNQ
-124 ASVNVQT
+124 AAVNVQT
-131 RVSKANARIPAEVIE
+131 RVSKANANIPAEVIE

-157 IIMTINIFSDR
+157 IIMTIDIYSDH
-168 PDTLYDETFLQAYA
+168 PDSVYDETFLQAYA

-188 ELARV
+188 ELSRV
-193 DGVGE
+193 NGVGQ

-215 EKMAVY
+215 EKMALY
-221 GLVPQDVRDAI
+221 GLVPQDVTAAI

-237 EIAPGRF
+237 EIAPGKF
-244 GETSDEAFE
+244 GETSNEAFE

-270 IVIKT
+270 IVIRT
-275 NEDGSV
+275 NPDGSV
-281 LYLKDIARTE
+281 LYLRDIARVE

-299 DNKVNGHPGLTLNI
+299 DNKVNGYPGLTLNI
-313 LQTSGSNARDID
+313 LQTSGSNAREID
-325 IQIRKV
+325 IEIRQV

-336 ENFPEGIRY
+336 RSFPEGIHY
-345 EISYSVRDQID
+345 NISYSVRDQID
-356 ESIQQVQH
+356 ESISQVQH
-364 TIFEAFLLV
+364 TIFEAFILV

-380 LQDFRS
+380 LQDIRS

-394 PVSLVGTFFFLQ
+394 PVSLIGTFFFLQ

-438 HQKMHATNLGPRK
+438 HQKMERTNLGPKK
-451 ATIST
+451 ATLAT

-461 SAIVSITLVM
+461 GAILSITMVM
-471 SAVFFPVGFMGGP
+471 AAVFFPVGFMDGP
-484 SGVFFQQFAYTLAT
+484 SGIFFQQFAYTLAT

-520 KPQHGQTTD
+520 RPKHFEEEAAAAGTKTRPLSGF
-529 ITPHDSARK
+529 K
-538 QRVSRFKDKFFGAF
+538 GFKDRFFTAF
-552 NTAFSTMTDKYIRS
+552 NTGFDKFSAKYIKS
-566 LRFLI
+566 LHFLI
-571 KRWAVA
+571 NRKIASIGGLLVVA
-577 LAGLVVIA
+577 LVG
-585 GIGVWLMNRTPS
+585 GWMMNRTPS
-597 SFIPTEDDSFVTY
+597 GFIPTEDDSFITY
-610 SLSMPPGASL
+610 SMAMPPGASL

-633 LEKREAIAGMT
+633 LSQREAIEGMT

-652 DASASS
+652 DANASS

-663 YINLKPPKERGAV
+663 YINLKPNKERGEIRN
-676 KDINAVMDTIRKDL
+676 INAFMDTIRNDL
-690 EQITEASF
+690 AQINEATF

-724 GSMWDF
+724 GSMFDF
-730 GLVADTFMRELEKRP
+730 GLVADSFITVLEQRA

-761 LLEVDPVKAKALGV
+761 ELEIDPVKAKALGV
-775 SINDMMRT
+775 DINDLMRT
-783 IQGYYGRVMVSD
+783 IQGYYGRVRVSD

-810 FEYRAEPESFKSIFV
+810 FEYRQNPESFKSIFV
-825 RNEHGEMVPAN
+825 RNDNDEMVPAN
-836 TLIKLKKVMG
+836 TLIKLKKTMG
-846 PEIVNRYNLYN
+846 PEVVNRYNLYN
-857 AIAINATPTEGYS
+857 AIAINAIPAEGYS
-870 TGEAMAAMEEV
+870 TGEAMDAMEE
-881 AAQYL
+881 AAAEFL

-892 EWTGMSLEERQSG
+892 EWTGMSLEERQSS
-905 SQTVLIFALSIIFVY
+905 SQTTLIFTLSILFVY

-929 YILPLAVML
+929 YILPLAILL
-938 SVPVGLVGV
+938 SVPVGLIGV
-947 YAAVNLVG
+947 YATINLVG

-976 AILIVEFAVQQR
+976 AILIVEFAAQQR
-988 RSGLSI
+988 RAGLSI
-994 YESALEGARMRLRPI
+994 LESAIEGARMRLRPI

-1034 HSISFGAAGGM
+1034 HSISFGTAGGM
-1045 LAGVALGIFIIPVL
+1045 LVGVTLGIFIIPVL

-1068 RVKNKLSTNEE
+1068 LVKGKLTTEDDD
-1079 E
+1079 

>member
-1 MAFANGPGRCP
+1 
-12 AGPSPP
+12 
-18 YNNIMLKTFINRPV
+18 MLKTFINRPV
-32 LATVVST
+32 LATVIST

-97 TYMRSSATNSGSGN
+97 TYIRSSATNSGSGN
-111 ITVFFKTGTDPNQ
+111 ITVFFKTGTDPDQ

-131 RVSKANARIPAEVIE
+131 RVSKANSRIPAEVIE

-157 IIMTINIFSDR
+157 IIMTIDIFSDH

-215 EKMAVY
+215 EKMAAY
-221 GLVPQDVRDAI
+221 GLVPQDVQSAI

-237 EIAPGRF
+237 EIAPGKF
-244 GETSDEAFE
+244 GETSNEAFE
-253 TILRHKGR
+253 TILRHQGR

-270 IVIKT
+270 IVIRT
-275 NEDGSV
+275 NPDGSV

-299 DNKVNGHPGLTLNI
+299 DNKVNGYPGLTLNI
-313 LQTSGSNARDID
+313 LQTSGSNAREID
-325 IQIRKV
+325 IHIRET

-336 ENFPEGIRY
+336 ATFPDHVNY
-345 EISYSVRDQID
+345 QISYSVRDQID
-356 ESIQQVQH
+356 ESINQVKH
-364 TIFEAFLLV
+364 TIFEAVILV

-380 LQDFRS
+380 LQNLRS

-438 HQKMHATNLGPRK
+438 HHKMHAAKLGPRK
-451 ATIST
+451 ATHAT

-461 SAIVSITLVM
+461 GAIVSITLVM
-471 SAVFFPVGFMGGP
+471 AAVFFPVGFMQGP

-507 LTLTPALCALLLK
+507 LTLTPALCALLLR
-520 KPQHGQTTD
+520 KPREHGDAEESGAPRPTGKGISGLTTRLF
-529 ITPHDSARK
+529 T
-538 QRVSRFKDKFFGAF
+538 AF
-552 NTAFSTMTDKYIRS
+552 NTAFDTLTGKYVHAI
-566 LRFLI
+566 RFLI
-571 KRWAVA
+571 GRKGLA
-577 LAGLVVIA
+577 LAGLAVVA
-585 GIGVWLMNRTPS
+585 AIGVWLMSRTPT
-597 SFIPTEDDSFVTY
+597 SFIPAEDDSFVTY
-610 SLSMPPGASL
+610 SMSMPPGASL

-633 LEKREAIAGMT
+633 LKQREAIAGMT

-663 YINLKPPKERGAV
+663 YIQLKHASERGDV
-676 KDINAVMDTIRKDL
+676 RNINAIMDTIRSDL
-690 EQITEASF
+690 NQITEASF
-698 SVFPRPTVQ
+698 SVFPRPTIQ

-730 GLVADTFMRELEKRP
+730 GAVADTFIMELEKRP

-761 LLEVDPVKAKALGV
+761 VLDVDPVKAKALGV

-783 IQGYYGRVMVSD
+783 IQGYYGRVRVSD

-810 FEYRAEPESFKSIFV
+810 FEYRTDPESFNSIFV
-825 RNEHGEMVPAN
+825 RNNKGEMVPAN
-836 TLIKLKKVMG
+836 TIIKLQKAMG
-846 PEIVNRYNLYN
+846 PEVVNRYNLYN
-857 AIAINATPTEGYS
+857 AIAVNAIPAEGYS
-870 TGEAMAAMEEV
+870 TGEAMEAMQATAAE
-881 AAQYL
+881 YL

-892 EWTGMSLEERQSG
+892 EWTGMSLEEQQSG
-905 SQTVLIFALSIIFVY
+905 NQTALIFALSIVFVY
-920 FLLAAQYES
+920 FLLSAQYES

-938 SVPVGLVGV
+938 SVPVGLIGV
-947 YAAVNLVG
+947 YSVINLVG

-988 RSGLSI
+988 KAGMGLV
-994 YESALEGARMRLRPI
+994 ESAIEGARMRLRPI
-1009 LMTSLAFVAGLIPL
+1009 LMTSLAFVAGLVPL

-1045 LAGVALGIFIIPVL
+1045 LFGATLGIFIIPVL
-1059 YVIFKQLDE
+1059 YVVFKRLDE
-1068 RVKNKLSTNEE
+1068 MVKSKLTTQEE

>member
-1 MAFANGPGRCP
+1 
-12 AGPSPP
+12 
-18 YNNIMLKTFINRPV
+18 
-32 LATVVST
+32 
-39 LLVILGLV
+39 
-47 SMWQLPI
+47 MWQLPI

-97 TYMRSSATNSGSGN
+97 TYIRSSATNSGSGN

-157 IIMTINIFSDR
+157 IIMTIDIFSNR
-168 PDTLYDETFLQAYA
+168 ADTLYDETFLQAYA

-193 DGVGE
+193 GGVGE

-221 GLVPQDVRDAI
+221 GLVPQDVRAAI

-237 EIAPGRF
+237 EIAPGKF

-253 TILRHKGR
+253 TILRHQGR

-275 NEDGSV
+275 NKDGSV
-281 LYLKDIARTE
+281 LYLKDIARIE

-299 DNKVNGHPGLTLNI
+299 DNKVNGYPGLTLNI

-325 IQIRKV
+325 IQIREV

-336 ENFPEGIRY
+336 KDFPDGIQY
-345 EISYSVRDQID
+345 QISYSVRDQID
-356 ESIQQVQH
+356 ESISQVQH
-364 TIFEAFLLV
+364 TIFEAFILV
-373 FIIVFIF
+373 FLIVFIF

-438 HQKMHATNLGPRK
+438 HQKMHATKLGPRK

-456 MSEIT
+456 MGEIT
-461 SAIVSITLVM
+461 RAIVSITLVM

-507 LTLTPALCALLLK
+507 LTLTPALCALLLRKSDAHPTPTTVADTIADANPK
-520 KPQHGQTTD
+520 KERGFN
-529 ITPHDSARK
+529 RFK
-538 QRVSRFKDKFFGAF
+538 SRFFSAF
-552 NTAFSTMTDKYIRS
+552 NTGFATVTNKYIGS

-571 KRWAVA
+571 GRKG
-577 LAGLVVIA
+577 LAIGGLILVTA
-585 GIGVWLMNRTPS
+585 IGVWLMNRTPS
-597 SFIPTEDDSFVTY
+597 SFIPTEDDSFITY

-620 ARTTEALA
+620 ARTTDALS

-633 LEKREAIAGMT
+633 LKKRAAIEGMT

-663 YINLKPPKERGAV
+663 YINLKPAKERGEIRN
-676 KDINAVMDTIRKDL
+676 INAIMDTIRTDL
-690 EQITEASF
+690 AQITDASF
-698 SVFPRPTVQ
+698 SVFPRPTIQ

-730 GLVADTFMRELEKRP
+730 GAVADTFMRELEKRP

-775 SINDMMRT
+775 SINEMMRT

-825 RNEHGEMVPAN
+825 RNSSGEMVPVN
-836 TLIKLKKVMG
+836 TIVKLKKVMG

-857 AIAINATPTEGYS
+857 AIAINAIPSEGYS
-870 TGEAMAAMEEV
+870 TGEAMQAMEE
-881 AAQYL
+881 AAAAHL

-892 EWTGMSLEERQSG
+892 EWTGMSLEESQSG
-905 SQTVLIFALSIIFVY
+905 NETVLIFALSIIFVY

-938 SVPVGLVGV
+938 SVPVGLIGV
-947 YAAVNLVG
+947 YTLINLVG

-988 RSGLSI
+988 QAGLSI
-994 YESALEGARMRLRPI
+994 YESAVEGARMRLRPI

-1045 LAGVALGIFIIPVL
+1045 LIGVTLGVFIIPVL
-1059 YVIFKQLDE
+1059 YVIFKYLDE
-1068 RVKNKLSTNEE
+1068 RVKTKLTTTEE
-1079 E
+1079 D

>member
-1 MAFANGPGRCP
+1 
-12 AGPSPP
+12 
-18 YNNIMLKTFINRPV
+18 MLKTFINRPV
-32 LATVVST
+32 LATVIST

-89 AINGVPNM
+89 AINGVANM
-97 TYMRSSATNSGSGN
+97 TYLRSSATNSGSGK
-111 ITVFFKTGTDPNQ
+111 ITVFFKTGTNPDQ

-131 RVSKANARIPAEVIE
+131 RVSKASSRIPAEVIE

-157 IIMTINIFSDR
+157 IIMTINIFSDH

-215 EKMAVY
+215 EKMASY

-237 EIAPGRF
+237 EIAPGKF
-244 GETSDEAFE
+244 GETSNEAFE
-253 TILRHKGR
+253 TILRHEGR

-275 NEDGSV
+275 NPDGSV

-299 DNKVNGHPGLTLNI
+299 DNKVNGYPGLTLNI
-313 LQTSGSNARDID
+313 LQTSGSNAREID
-325 IQIRKV
+325 IHIREV

-336 ENFPEGIRY
+336 KDFPDNIHH

-356 ESIQQVQH
+356 ESIDQVKH
-364 TIFEAFLLV
+364 TIFEAVILV

-380 LQDFRS
+380 LQNFRS

-394 PVSLVGTFFFLQ
+394 PVSLIGTFFFLQ

-438 HQKMHATNLGPRK
+438 HQKMHSTKLGPRK
-451 ATIST
+451 ATHAA
-456 MSEIT
+456 MGEIT
-461 SAIVSITLVM
+461 GAIISITLVM
-471 SAVFFPVGFMGGP
+471 AAVFFPVGFMQGP

-520 KPQHGQTTD
+520 KPKDHELEAMD
-529 ITPHDSARK
+529 ESNNAEKKR
-538 QRVSRFKDKFFGAF
+538 SRNFTSRLFGAF
-552 NTAFSTMTDKYIRS
+552 NTAFDTMTHKYIGAI
-566 LRFLI
+566 RFLI
-571 KRWAVA
+571 GRKVLAFGGLA
-577 LAGLVVIA
+577 LVTV
-585 GIGVWLMNRTPS
+585 IGVWLMNRTPT

-620 ARTTEALA
+620 ARTTDALA

-663 YINLKPPKERGAV
+663 YIQLKPAGERG
-676 KDINAVMDTIRKDL
+676 DIRNINAVMDTIRSDL
-690 EQITEASF
+690 SQITDAKF
-698 SVFPRPTVQ
+698 SVFPRPTIQ

-730 GLVADTFMRELEKRP
+730 GAVADTFIHELGKRP

-761 LLEVDPVKAKALGV
+761 VLEVDPVKAKALGV

-783 IQGYYGRVMVSD
+783 IQGYYGRVRVSD

-810 FEYRAEPESFKSIFV
+810 FDYRTDPESFKSIFV
-825 RNEHGEMVPAN
+825 RNSNGEMVPAN
-836 TLIKLKKVMG
+836 TIITLRKAMG
-846 PEIVNRYNLYN
+846 PEVVNRYNLYN
-857 AIAINATPTEGYS
+857 AIAVNATPAEGYS
-870 TGEAMAAMEEV
+870 TGEAMQAMEAT
-881 AAQYL
+881 AAEYL

-892 EWTGMSLEERQSG
+892 EWTGMSLEERKSG
-905 SQTVLIFALSIIFVY
+905 NETFLIFALSIIFVY

-938 SVPVGLVGV
+938 SVPVGLIGV
-947 YAAVNLVG
+947 YTLVNLVG

-988 RSGLSI
+988 RAGLSLV
-994 YESALEGARMRLRPI
+994 ESALEGSRMRLRPI
-1009 LMTSLAFVAGLIPL
+1009 LMTSLAFIAGLVPL

-1045 LAGVALGIFIIPVL
+1045 LFGVTLGIFIIPVL
-1059 YVIFKQLDE
+1059 YVVFKHLDE
-1068 RVKNKLSTNEE
+1068 VVKNKLTTKEE

>member
-1 MAFANGPGRCP
+1 
-12 AGPSPP
+12 
-18 YNNIMLKTFINRPV
+18 MLSTFINRPV
-32 LATVVST
+32 LATVIST

-97 TYMRSSATNSGSGN
+97 TYIRSSATNSGSGK
-111 ITVFFKTGTDPNQ
+111 ITVFFKTGTNPDQ

-131 RVSKANARIPAEVIE
+131 RVSKANANIPAEVIE

-157 IIMTINIFSDR
+157 IIMTIDIFSDH

-193 DGVGE
+193 AGVGE

-215 EKMAVY
+215 EKMAAY

-237 EIAPGRF
+237 EIAPGKF

-275 NEDGSV
+275 NSDGSV

-299 DNKVNGHPGLTLNI
+299 DNKVNGYPGLTLNI
-313 LQTSGSNARDID
+313 LQTSGSNAREID
-325 IQIRKV
+325 IHIREV
-331 LERLS
+331 LTRLAKD
-336 ENFPEGIRY
+336 FPDNIHY
-345 EISYSVRDQID
+345 AISYSVRDQID
-356 ESIQQVQH
+356 ESINQVKH
-364 TIFEAFLLV
+364 TIFEAVILV

-380 LQDFRS
+380 LQNLRS

-394 PVSLVGTFFFLQ
+394 PVSLIGTFFFLQ

-451 ATIST
+451 ATHAT

-461 SAIVSITLVM
+461 GAIVSITLVM
-471 SAVFFPVGFMGGP
+471 AAVFFPVGFMQGP

-498 AILISALNA
+498 AILISAINA

-520 KPQHGQTTD
+520 RPPREERLD
-529 ITPHDSARK
+529 YVNDAARAEK
-538 QRVSRFKDKFFGAF
+538 KGVRGLTSRLSGAF
-552 NTAFSTMTDKYIRS
+552 NTAFATMTHKYVHAI
-566 LRFLI
+566 RFLI
-571 KRWAVA
+571 GRKGLAI
-577 LAGLVVIA
+577 AGLVLVTAI
-585 GIGVWLMNRTPS
+585 GIWLMNRTPT

-610 SLSMPPGASL
+610 SMSMPPGASL

-663 YINLKPPKERGAV
+663 YIQLKPAGERGEIRN
-676 KDINAVMDTIRKDL
+676 INAIMDTIRSDL
-690 EQITEASF
+690 DQITEATF
-698 SVFPRPTVQ
+698 SVFPRPTIQ

-730 GLVADTFMRELEKRP
+730 GAVADTFIMELEKRP

-761 LLEVDPVKAKALGV
+761 ILEVDPVKAKALGV

-783 IQGYYGRVMVSD
+783 IQGYYGRVRVSD
-795 FNRFGRQYRLYMQAD
+795 FNRFGRQYRLYIQAD
-810 FEYRAEPESFKSIFV
+810 FAYRTDPESFKSIFV
-825 RNEHGEMVPAN
+825 RNNKGEMVPAN
-836 TLIKLKKVMG
+836 TVITLRKAMG

-857 AIAINATPTEGYS
+857 AIAINAIPAEGHS
-870 TGEAMAAMEEV
+870 TGEAMQAMEAT
-881 AAQYL
+881 AAEYL

-905 SQTVLIFALSIIFVY
+905 NETVLIFALSIIFVY

-929 YILPLAVML
+929 YILPLAVMF
-938 SVPVGLVGV
+938 SVPVGLIGV
-947 YAAVNLVG
+947 YAVVNLAG

-988 RSGLSI
+988 RTGLSI
-994 YESALEGARMRLRPI
+994 IESALEGSRMRLRPI
-1009 LMTSLAFVAGLIPL
+1009 LMTSLAFVAGLVPL

-1045 LAGVALGIFIIPVL
+1045 LFGVTLGVFIIPVL
-1059 YVIFKQLDE
+1059 YVIFKHLDE
-1068 RVKNKLSTNEE
+1068 IIQHKLATKEE

>member
-1 MAFANGPGRCP
+1 
-12 AGPSPP
+12 
-18 YNNIMLKTFINRPV
+18 MLKTFINRPV
-32 LATVVST
+32 LATVIST

-67 STSYPGANAE
+67 TTSYPGANAE

-97 TYMRSSATNSGSGN
+97 TYIRSSATNSGSGN

-157 IIMTINIFSDR
+157 IIMTINIYSDH
-168 PDTLYDETFLQAYA
+168 PDTVYDETFLQAYA

-193 DGVGE
+193 SGVGE

-221 GLVPQDVRDAI
+221 GLVPQDVRSAI

-237 EIAPGRF
+237 EIAPGKF

-253 TILRHKGR
+253 TILRHQGR

-275 NEDGSV
+275 NKDGSV
-281 LYLKDIARTE
+281 LYLKDIARVE

-325 IQIRKV
+325 IQIRDV

-336 ENFPEGIRY
+336 QSFPEGIKY

-356 ESIQQVQH
+356 ESINQVQH
-364 TIFEAFLLV
+364 TIFEAFILV

-438 HQKMHATNLGPRK
+438 HQKMHATKLGPRK
-451 ATIST
+451 ATLST

-461 SAIVSITLVM
+461 TAIVSITLVM

-507 LTLTPALCALLLK
+507 LTLTPALCALLLRKSEAHPTPTTAADAIPEEAPK
-520 KPQHGQTTD
+520 KERGF
-529 ITPHDSARK
+529 K
-538 QRVSRFKDKFFGAF
+538 GFKSRFFNAF
-552 NTAFSTMTDKYIRS
+552 NTGFATVTNKYIGS
-566 LRFLI
+566 IRFLMGR
-571 KRWAVA
+571 KWLAMGGLA
-577 LAGLVVIA
+577 LITFV
-585 GIGVWLMNRTPS
+585 GVWLMNRTPS
-597 SFIPTEDDSFVTY
+597 SFIPTEDDSFITY

-620 ARTTEALA
+620 ARTTDALA

-633 LEKREAIAGMT
+633 LKQREAIEGMT

-663 YINLKPPKERGAV
+663 YINLKPAKERGEIRN
-676 KDINAVMDTIRKDL
+676 INAIMDTIRADL
-690 EQITEASF
+690 AQITEASF
-698 SVFPRPTVQ
+698 SVFPRPTIQ

-714 LEFVLQDRMG
+714 LEFVLQDRLG

-730 GLVADTFMRELEKRP
+730 GTVADTFMRELEKRP
-745 EIASA
+745 EIGAA

-775 SINDMMRT
+775 SINEMMRT

-825 RNEHGEMVPAN
+825 RNDQGEMVPVN
-836 TLIKLKKVMG
+836 TIVKLKKVMG

-857 AIAINATPTEGYS
+857 AIAINATPSDGYS
-870 TGEAMAAMEEV
+870 TGEAMQAMEET
-881 AAQYL
+881 AAEYL

-905 SQTVLIFALSIIFVY
+905 NETALIFALSIIFVY

-938 SVPVGLVGV
+938 SVPVGLIGV
-947 YAAVNLVG
+947 YSIINLVG

-988 RSGLSI
+988 KAGLSI
-994 YESALEGARMRLRPI
+994 YESAVEGARMRLRPI
-1009 LMTSLAFVAGLIPL
+1009 LMTSLAFIAGLIPL

-1045 LAGVALGIFIIPVL
+1045 FFGVALGVFIIPVL
-1059 YVIFKQLDE
+1059 YLIFKQLDE
-1068 RVKNKLSTNEE
+1068 LVKNKLTTKEE

>member
-1 MAFANGPGRCP
+1 
-12 AGPSPP
+12 
-18 YNNIMLKTFINRPV
+18 MLKTFINRPV
-32 LATVVST
+32 LATVVSI
-39 LLVILGLV
+39 LLVIIGLV
-47 SMWQLPI
+47 SMWQLAI

-89 AINGVPNM
+89 AINGVPGM
-97 TYMRSSATNSGSGN
+97 TYIRSSATNSGSGN
-111 ITVFFKTGTDPNQ
+111 INVFFETGTDPNQ
-124 ASVNVQT
+124 AAVNVQT
-131 RVSKANARIPAEVIE
+131 RVSKANANIPAEVIE

-157 IIMTINIFSDR
+157 IIMTIDIYSDH
-168 PDTLYDETFLQAYA
+168 PDTVYDETFLQAYA

-188 ELARV
+188 ELSRV
-193 DGVGE
+193 NGVGQ

-221 GLVPQDVRDAI
+221 GLVPQDVTTAI

-237 EIAPGRF
+237 EIAPGKF

-261 FTLPEEFEQ
+261 FTLPEEFEN

-275 NEDGSV
+275 NSDGSV
-281 LYLKDIARTE
+281 LYLRDIARVE

-299 DNKVNGHPGLTLNI
+299 DNKVNGYPGLTLNI
-313 LQTSGSNARDID
+313 IQTAGSNAREIDID
-325 IQIRKV
+325 IRKV
-331 LERLS
+331 LEELS
-336 ENFPEGIRY
+336 QHFPDGVKY
-345 EISYSVRDQID
+345 DISYSVRNQID
-356 ESIQQVQH
+356 ESISQVQH
-364 TIFEAFLLV
+364 TIFEAFILV

-380 LQDFRS
+380 LQDIRS

-438 HQKMHATNLGPRK
+438 HHKMERTNLGPRK

-456 MSEIT
+456 MGEIT
-461 SAIVSITLVM
+461 GAILSITMVM
-471 SAVFFPVGFMGGP
+471 AAVFLPVGFMGGP
-484 SGVFFQQFAYTLAT
+484 SGIFFQQFAYTLAT

-520 KPQHGQTTD
+520 KPKHHAPQTD
-529 ITPHDSARK
+529 AGEAETPQQPKGFNALK
-538 QRVSRFKDKFFGAF
+538 TRFFTAF
-552 NTAFSTMTDKYIRS
+552 NTAFDSFSDKYIGA
-566 LRFLI
+566 LRLLI
-571 KRWAVA
+571 KQKTLSVI
-577 LAGLVVIA
+577 GLLLITLL
-585 GIGVWLMNRTPS
+585 GVWAMSRTPS
-597 SFIPTEDDSFVTY
+597 SFIPTEDDSFITF
-610 SLSMPPGASL
+610 SMAMPPGASL

-633 LEKREAIAGMT
+633 VRMREAIDGLT

-663 YINLKPPKERGAV
+663 YINLKPTKERGEIR
-676 KDINAVMDTIRKDL
+676 DINALMDSIRKDL
-690 EQITEASF
+690 VQINEATF

-724 GSMWDF
+724 GSMYDF
-730 GLVADTFMRELEKRP
+730 GLVADSFITELEKRN

-750 YTTFNANFPQY
+750 QTTFNANFPQY
-761 LLEVDPVKAKALGV
+761 ELEIDPVKAKALGV
-775 SINDMMRT
+775 DINTLMRT
-783 IQGYYGRVMVSD
+783 VQGYYGRVRVSD

-810 FEYRAEPESFKSIFV
+810 FEYRENPESFKSIFV
-825 RNEHGEMVPAN
+825 RNKTGEMVPAN
-836 TLIKLKKVMG
+836 TLITLNKVMG

-857 AIAINATPTEGYS
+857 AIAINAIPADGYS
-870 TGEAMAAMEEV
+870 TGEAMNAMEEV
-881 AAQYL
+881 AAQHL
-886 PGNYSY
+886 TTNYSY

-905 SQTVLIFALSIIFVY
+905 NQTTLIFTLCILFVY

-929 YILPLAVML
+929 YILPLSIL
-938 SVPVGLVGV
+938 FSVPVGLIGV
-947 YAAVNLVG
+947 YASVNLVG

-976 AILIVEFAVQQR
+976 AILIVEFAIQQR
-988 RSGLSI
+988 QAGLSI
-994 YESALEGARMRLRPI
+994 IESAIEGARMRLRPI
-1009 LMTSLAFVAGLIPL
+1009 LMTSLAFIAGLVPL
-1023 MWTVGPSAQGN
+1023 MWSVGPSAQGN
-1034 HSISFGAAGGM
+1034 HSISFGTAGGM
-1045 LAGVALGIFIIPVL
+1045 LAGVSLGIFIIPVL
-1059 YVIFKQLDE
+1059 YVIFKHLDE
-1068 RVKNKLSTNEE
+1068 LVKTKLKTEDE
-1079 E
+1079 D